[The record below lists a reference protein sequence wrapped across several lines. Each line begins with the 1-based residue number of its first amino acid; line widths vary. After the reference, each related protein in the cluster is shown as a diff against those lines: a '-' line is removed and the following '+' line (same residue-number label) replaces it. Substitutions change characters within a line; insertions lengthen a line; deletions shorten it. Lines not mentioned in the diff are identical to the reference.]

1 MSDQNPIDEL
11 FRKNLGNT
19 EMTPPGEVWDEV
31 RAGISFDQ
39 TFRKKLYYH
48 EVRPPARVWNRIRQ
62 TLHPGR
68 NSFAWLPAVSRYA
81 AAALVLLAFSWTW
94 FMRPGEITGL
104 KMARIQPLSLALRTL
119 EIPTPASP
127 SAPTRKSEHTPTT
140 ESYFT
145 GSSVAGSVKVVETP
159 TPASLILP
167 ETEVQSPNEM
177 ASGATAAPQP
187 TPLSPTQTE
196 TFPQRKTD
204 LSPHQLMQ
212 QLPGKS
218 FAGDRRTLPAA
229 PAVQD
234 PALPYPAS
242 NGRTPD
248 AWSVSSLF
256 SPDVSFAS
264 ARNSQATRQSSG
276 TGLQYTA
283 GVRLGYALN
292 ERWIIQSGVQY
303 ADQGTM
309 LIPRGEQDNY
319 TASSSFSRLGPPIEV
334 RAQLIDIP
342 VMVRYKLAGEKL
354 RWFVHSGFNA
364 NLTGGASSVLVGT
377 GTEYLASRNLSF
389 SVEPTLRR
397 TVEILP
403 NIRPNTLGIFTGVH
417 YRFR

>member
-39 TFRKKLYYH
+39 TFRKKLYHH
-48 EVRPPARVWNRIRQ
+48 EARPPARVWKRIRQ
-62 TLHPGR
+62 TLHPGGY
-68 NSFAWLPAVSRYA
+68 SFPWLPQFTRYA

-104 KMARIQPLSLALRTL
+104 KMARIQPLSLSLRSL
-119 EIPTPASP
+119 EKPAP
-127 SAPTRKSEHTPTT
+127 EFQSAPTLKSENTPTS
-140 ESYFT
+140 ESFFT
-145 GSSVAGSVKVVETP
+145 DRSETRSGK
-159 TPASLILP
+159 TIEKTSPASLNSP
-167 ETEVQSPNEM
+167 ETAKQGTTQIAASASPNPQ
-177 ASGATAAPQP
+177 ATLP
-187 TPLSPTQTE
+187 TTPQTE
-196 TFPQRKTD
+196 LLPQRKTD
-204 LSPHQLMQ
+204 LPPHQLMQ

-218 FAGDRRTLPAA
+218 FAGDGRTQPA
-229 PAVQD
+229 PSIQD

-242 NGRTPD
+242 TGRTPD

-264 ARNSQATRQSSG
+264 ARNSQTTRHSSG
-276 TGLQYTA
+276 SGLQYTA

-292 ERWIIQSGVQY
+292 ERWTIQSGVQY

-377 GTEYLASRNLSF
+377 GTEYLAARNLSF

-397 TVEILP
+397 TVETLP